1 MDRPTAPPS
10 LREHALAIIRDAIA
24 TGELDE
30 ERIYSAAGL
39 AKQLGI
45 SLSPVR
51 EAMMALVTEG
61 TVEAVPNRGFRLVP
75 VTEADLEEIIRI
87 RVLLAVPA
95 VRELCRQLRSA
106 GSDGGTPEAGDPEI
120 AGTPEA
126 GDPEIAGTGPAGV
139 AADPDSARPD
149 TAHPDTAHPDT
160 ARPDI
165 GDRMRQLREHAE
177 ATVTAA
183 EAGDIVGFYTHDRRF
198 HDSLLA
204 FGLGS
209 RAAEISLRLR
219 DQSRIGGQ
227 APVGGVAVEDIA
239 VTSAKE
245 LIDIVDLIE
254 TGADDEVAELVTRN
268 LYFFRRTEA

>member
-149 TAHPDTAHPDT
+149 TAHPDTAHPD
-160 ARPDI
+160 
-165 GDRMRQLREHAE
+165 
-177 ATVTAA
+177 
-183 EAGDIVGFYTHDRRF
+183 
-198 HDSLLA
+198 
-204 FGLGS
+204 
-209 RAAEISLRLR
+209 
-219 DQSRIGGQ
+219 
-227 APVGGVAVEDIA
+227 
-239 VTSAKE
+239 
-245 LIDIVDLIE
+245 
-254 TGADDEVAELVTRN
+254 
-268 LYFFRRTEA
+268 

>member
-1 MDRPTAPPS
+1 
-10 LREHALAIIRDAIA
+10 
-24 TGELDE
+24 
-30 ERIYSAAGL
+30 
-39 AKQLGI
+39 
-45 SLSPVR
+45 
-51 EAMMALVTEG
+51 
-61 TVEAVPNRGFRLVP
+61 
-75 VTEADLEEIIRI
+75 
-87 RVLLAVPA
+87 
-95 VRELCRQLRSA
+95 
-106 GSDGGTPEAGDPEI
+106 
-120 AGTPEA
+120 
-126 GDPEIAGTGPAGV
+126 TGPAGV

-198 HDSLLA
+198 HESLLA